1 MLWRF
6 DRFVYDEARRILI
19 RDGRELVLQRK
30 PLDVLAFLLHHAGE
44 VVTKDELAQALW
56 TRTVV
61 DDAVIAKAVGK
72 LRAALGDSE
81 REIIRTVLGIGFQL
95 VAPVQLEARRSEPI
109 QRLALK
115 PGDSPPGREHW
126 CLERC
131 LGRGGYGEVW

>member
-72 LRAALGDSE
+72 LRAALGDS
-81 REIIRTVLGIGFQL
+81 
-95 VAPVQLEARRSEPI
+95 
-109 QRLALK
+109 
-115 PGDSPPGREHW
+115 
-126 CLERC
+126 
-131 LGRGGYGEVW
+131 